1 MHSNEQTSSSDED
14 FSKMMRYA
22 YVFRV
27 PAPVL
32 MVKMRKKR
40 RKSKLSLQTR
50 KITFTKLFSMFFM
63 IRAKLRQKRARIFED
78 SDDSDVVEF
87 PETIF
92 HEGNELGDNSQKV
105 LVVTWI
111 LKLALFSQKWEGA
124 YYVVKLHEMLTYG
137 TR

>member
-40 RKSKLSLQTR
+40 RKSNLSLQTR

-92 HEGNELGDNSQKV
+92 HEGNEFGDNSKGSGSDMDFEVGTIQSEMGRC
-105 LVVTWI
+105 I
-111 LKLALFSQKWEGA
+111 LCCQVALFLFPKCW
-124 YYVVKLHEMLTYG
+124 
-137 TR
+137 